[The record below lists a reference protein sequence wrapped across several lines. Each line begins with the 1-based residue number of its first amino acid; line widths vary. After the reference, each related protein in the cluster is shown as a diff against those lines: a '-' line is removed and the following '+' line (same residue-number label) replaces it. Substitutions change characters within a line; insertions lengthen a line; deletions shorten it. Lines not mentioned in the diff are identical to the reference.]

1 MLTRRS
7 TMALGLGTAAL
18 TLIPLSAQASLSEVD
33 KAIADFTGGAGFTDG
48 GVTVIAPEIAE
59 NGEAV
64 PVEVDA
70 PGAVAIMVLAPGN
83 PTPRV
88 IDARFGEA
96 SGAPRL
102 ATRLRLGET
111 QEVTAFAQMAD
122 GSFKRGTAEV
132 RVTIGGCGG

>member
-7 TMALGLGTAAL
+7 TLALGLGAAAV
-18 TLIPLSAQASLSEVD
+18 TLIPLKASAGLSEVD
-33 KAIADFTGGAGFTDG
+33 KAIADFTGGASFTDE

-59 NGEAV
+59 NGENV

-70 PGAVAIMVLAPGN
+70 PGAVAIMLLAPGN

-88 IDARFGEA
+88 IDARFGPA
-96 SGAPRL
+96 SGA
-102 ATRLRLGET
+102 TRLSSRVRLGET
-111 QEVTAFAQMAD
+111 QEVTAFAKMSD
-122 GSFKRGTAEV
+122 GSFKRGKTEV